1 MMRNSLRNRI
11 AIPFIIIIVVG
22 MLILALSVTTL
33 LRNTFLNVYQE
44 KLLGESHLLAEV
56 LAPQLAQASPSEE
69 MDDIARHYAQLLS
82 ARVTLI
88 APDGTVLGESGDD
101 RLTMDNHLYRPE
113 VQQAIRFGE
122 GTHIR
127 VSSTLD
133 EETVYT
139 AASSIMSGEVVGVV
153 RVAIPSTTFNAYLGQ
168 VSRIITVLTGTMV
181 IIFILISIII
191 SNNNTRPIR
200 ELAERLER
208 LEAGDFKYTI
218 AHTRSQDLQA
228 LNRALNNMGERFEA
242 QLAIINSEKNR
253 LSVVLEQMAD
263 GALITDNIGMVQYIN
278 PAAMQLLSTRQDQA
292 INHSF
297 AEVVRHHQVIDLWR
311 KCQESGEQQGALIET
326 SGEQG
331 RFLQV
336 IITPFV
342 ELQELGY
349 LLILQDLTA
358 LRRLETIRRD
368 FISNISHDLR
378 TPITS
383 LRLMTETLQ
392 DGAIDDPEAAQH
404 FLNLMEES
412 IETMSQ
418 LVEELLELSRTQSG
432 EVPLQIKPIPL
443 ATILEPAVE
452 RMLPQAE
459 RAKLS
464 LSLALPRFLPMV
476 MADTERLSA
485 VITNLLH
492 NAIKFTPPGGTV
504 TVSAQQ
510 IEDEITV
517 SIQDNGIGIP
527 AEDASQ
533 IFERFYKVDR
543 ARTTKGMGLG
553 LSIAKAV
560 IEEHGGRIWVDS
572 EVGKGSTFSFTI
584 PTLKAQK

>member
-22 MLILALSVTTL
+22 MMILAFSVTTL

-44 KLLGESHLLAEV
+44 KLLGESYLLAEV
-56 LAPQLAQASPSEE
+56 LAPQLAQATPSEG
-69 MDDIARHYAQLLS
+69 MDDIARQYAELLN
-82 ARVTLI
+82 ARITLI
-88 APDGTVLGESGDD
+88 APDGTVLGESNDD
-101 RLTMDNHLYRPE
+101 RLDMDNHFYRPE
-113 VQQAIRFGE
+113 VQQAIRSGE

-127 VSSTLD
+127 GSATLD
-133 EETVYT
+133 EEVIYT
-139 AASSIMSGEVVGVV
+139 AASSMHAGELVGVV
-153 RVAIPSTTFNAYLGQ
+153 RVAIPFSTFNAYLDQ
-168 VSRIITVLTGTMV
+168 VTRIITLLTGTMV
-181 IIFILISIII
+181 VIFILISIII
-191 SNNNTRPIR
+191 SNNNARPIR

-208 LEAGDFKYTI
+208 LEAGEFKYTI

-228 LNRALNNMGERFEA
+228 LNRALNNMGERFET

-263 GALITDNIGMVQYIN
+263 GALITDNLGMVQYIN
-278 PAAMQLLSTRQDQA
+278 PAAMQLLSTRQEDA
-292 INHSF
+292 IDHSF
-297 AEVVRHHQVIDLWR
+297 AAVVRHHQVIDLWR
-311 KCQESGEQQGALIET
+311 RCQESGEQQGALIET

-342 ELQELGY
+342 ELQEIGY
-349 LLILQDLTA
+349 LFILQDLTA

-392 DGAIDDPEAAQH
+392 DGAIDDPEAAEH
-404 FLNLMEES
+404 FLALMEES

-464 LSLALPRFLPMV
+464 LLLDLPRFLPMV

-485 VITNLLH
+485 VVTNLLH
-492 NAIKFTPPGGTV
+492 NAIKFTPPGGAV
-504 TVSAQQ
+504 TVSAQLN
-510 IEDEITV
+510 DGEITV
-517 SIQDNGIGIP
+517 SIRDNGIGIP

-543 ARTTKGMGLG
+543 ARASKGMGLG
-553 LSIAKAV
+553 LSIAKTV
-560 IEEHGGRIWVDS
+560 VEEHGGRIWVES
-572 EVGKGSTFSFTI
+572 ELGKGSTFSFTI
-584 PTLKAQK
+584 PTLQAQK

>member
-1 MMRNSLRNRI
+1 MLRNSLRNRI

-22 MLILALSVTTL
+22 MMILALSVTTL

-56 LAPQLAQASPSEE
+56 LAPQLAQATPSEGI
-69 MDDIARHYAQLLS
+69 DDIARHYAQLLN

-88 APDGTVLGESGDD
+88 APDGTVLGESNDD

-122 GTHIR
+122 GANIR
-127 VSSTLD
+127 GSATLQ
-133 EETVYT
+133 EEVIYT
-139 AASSIMSGEVVGVV
+139 AASAVHAGEMVGVV
-153 RVAIPSTTFNAYLGQ
+153 RVAIPSTTFNAYLNQ
-168 VSRIITVLTGTMV
+168 VSQIITLLTGTMV
-181 IIFILISIII
+181 VIFILISIII
-191 SNNNTRPIR
+191 SNNNARPIR

-218 AHTRSQDLQA
+218 AHTRSQDLQS
-228 LNRALNNMGERFEA
+228 LNRALNNMGERFAA

-263 GALITDNIGMVQYIN
+263 GALITDNIGMVKYIN
-278 PAAMQLLSTRQDQA
+278 PAAMQLLLTRQEDSVG
-292 INHSF
+292 HSF
-297 AEVVRHHQVIDLWR
+297 AEVVRHHQVIDLWHR
-311 KCQESGEQQGALIET
+311 CQESGEQQGALIET

-404 FLNLMEES
+404 FLDLMEES

-452 RMLPQAE
+452 RMLSQAE

-464 LSLALPRFLPMV
+464 LTLELPRFLPMV

-492 NAIKFTPPGGTV
+492 NAIKFTPPGGAI

-510 IEDEITV
+510 SEDEITV
-517 SIQDNGIGIP
+517 SIRDNGIGIP

-553 LSIAKAV
+553 LSIAKTV
-560 IEEHGGRIWVDS
+560 IEAHGGRIWVDS

-584 PTLKAQK
+584 PTLQAQK